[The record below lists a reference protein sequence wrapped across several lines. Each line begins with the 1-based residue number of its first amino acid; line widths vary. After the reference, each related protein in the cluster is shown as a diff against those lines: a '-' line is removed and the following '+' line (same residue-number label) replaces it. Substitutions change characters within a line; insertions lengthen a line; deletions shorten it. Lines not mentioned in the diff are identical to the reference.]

1 MATANV
7 QTRQE
12 IQMNVITLDF
22 ETYYDS
28 QHSLS
33 HLSTVQYVASDLF
46 KVWGVGIKINDE
58 PTEWFG
64 ADECA
69 DAIKAIQWDDAA
81 VVCHNTLFD
90 AYILTQHYNCTPKYY
105 YDTAAMARGL
115 APNESASLKAT
126 CERMFPDDKTMR
138 KGDELINAKG
148 IFDLPPDI
156 EEQIAGYC
164 IQDVDLTYAL
174 YNRMQPTYPQSELDI
189 IDLTCRMFV
198 EPKLVLNKPLLVAH
212 REAVAEDTIQKI
224 AASGLSRE
232 QLASQ
237 KQFAEHLESID
248 ITVPTKKSAR
258 TGKMIPAFSKTD
270 AAYTQMCNMYPQ
282 YKHVWDAREAVKSR
296 IEETRAQRLLDG
308 CTLQNTL
315 PVPLKYYAA
324 HTGRFGGSEKI
335 NLQNLPRGSKLRN
348 ALQAGPDQ
356 TLYIADLSNIE
367 ARMLA
372 WLAKEQDLLDSFAA
386 GEDVYSNFASQIYNK
401 PITKANK
408 LERYVGKTA
417 ILGLGYGMGANKYK
431 AILAQGTPSI
441 DVTQSTALGIVS
453 QYRAMYPNIPQ
464 LWAIGKQLL
473 FYMLDQTSSSY
484 SYGPLQVASNALK
497 LPNDMYLQY
506 PKLRYATGEFLY
518 DSGRTGITR
527 THGPRLVEN
536 IIQALARI
544 VITDQMLAIHKMP
557 EVDVV
562 LTVHDEIIAVGSDK
576 DADETLQKIMTIM
589 KQPPSWCAELPLDA
603 EGAHSKIYDK

>member
-7 QTRQE
+7 QTQQE
-12 IQMNVITLDF
+12 IRMNVITLDF
-22 ETYYDS
+22 ETYYDT

-33 HLSTVQYVASDLF
+33 HLSTVQYVTSDLF
-46 KVWGVGIKINDE
+46 KVWGVGIKINDA

-64 ADECA
+64 EDECA
-69 DAIKAIQWDDAA
+69 DAIKAIQWADAA

-90 AYILTQHYNCTPKYY
+90 AYILTQYYNVYPKYY

-115 APNESASLKAT
+115 SPNESASLKAT

-212 REAVAEDTIQKI
+212 REAVAEDTVQKI
-224 AASGLSRE
+224 QASGLTRE

-237 KQFAEHLESID
+237 KQFAEYLESID

-308 CTLQNTL
+308 CTVQNTL

-431 AILAQGTPSI
+431 AILAQGSPAI

-576 DADETLQKIMTIM
+576 NADETLQKIMTIM